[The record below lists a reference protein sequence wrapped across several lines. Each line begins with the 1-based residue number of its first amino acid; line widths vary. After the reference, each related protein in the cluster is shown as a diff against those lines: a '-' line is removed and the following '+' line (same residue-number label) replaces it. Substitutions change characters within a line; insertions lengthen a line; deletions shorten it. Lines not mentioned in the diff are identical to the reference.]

1 MFLQKK
7 EQKIKNK
14 TKNNSIQMENESKNL
29 GWIYGSVT
37 KMLDAKCMK
46 I

>member
-1 MFLQKK
+1 
-7 EQKIKNK
+7 
-14 TKNNSIQMENESKNL
+14 MENESKNL

-46 I
+46 IWA